1 MLLPI
6 CSDFGLF
13 LDLMWIYIWLHTYMW
28 YDFLETIQ
36 VVQWGVILF
45 RMSLLKLYIQ
55 AHSLLFLSLQVLVAE
70 FSYRQGFVANLG
82 IGDYLRRSWKG
93 KTKGGEKRRKR
104 KLERQLNLVKE
115 NCSVVETGG
124 MEEIASSFRVQDC
137 YVLWGWKYGF
147 SGKDF
152 SWRKLLGPLHSFPR
166 DWHFDVCTW

>member
-1 MLLPI
+1 M
-6 CSDFGLF
+6 
-13 LDLMWIYIWLHTYMW
+13 
-28 YDFLETIQ
+28 
-36 VVQWGVILF
+36 GVIHWKFCPSLHY
-45 RMSLLKLYIQ
+45 MGVIHWGLLKLPTYAALVEDPEFRKYIDLY
-55 AHSLLFLSLQVLVAE
+55 AKVLVAE

-137 YVLWGWKYGF
+137 YVL
-147 SGKDF
+147 
-152 SWRKLLGPLHSFPR
+152 
-166 DWHFDVCTW
+166 